1 MKSCPHCGS
10 ALPKGVST
18 TCPDCGKQLSTK
30 NPTASRKN
38 NKRKN
43 EKKKSKQE
51 KKRRGKYEKKPAE
64 PLPEIMGEPV
74 DDGYDGYYNDV
85 LPPDMDR
92 TKDGLD
98 KELIKKIAALITV
111 VIFVIGMCVA
121 LLYLL

>member
-1 MKSCPHCGS
+1 MKSCPHCGK
-10 ALPKGVST
+10 ALSKDVST
-18 TCPDCGKQLSTK
+18 TCPECGKRLSTK
-30 NPTASRKN
+30 GPTASKKKN
-38 NKRKN
+38 KSKT
-43 EKKKSKQE
+43 EKKKNKQT
-51 KKRRGKYEKKPAE
+51 KKKRGKYEKKPAE

-85 LPPDMDR
+85 LPPDMER

-121 LLYLL
+121 LLYIL

>member
-10 ALPKGVST
+10 ALSKDAST
-18 TCPDCGKQLSTK
+18 ICPECGKQLSTK
-30 NPTASRKN
+30 NPAASKKN
-38 NKRKN
+38 NKRKPA
-43 EKKKSKQE
+43 KKKNKHN

-64 PLPEIMGEPV
+64 ALPEIMGEPV

-121 LLYLL
+121 LLYVL

>member
-1 MKSCPHCGS
+1 MKCCPHCGS
-10 ALPKGVST
+10 ALSKDASTICPK
-18 TCPDCGKQLSTK
+18 CGKQLSTK
-30 NPTASRKN
+30 NSATSKKR
-38 NKRKN
+38 NKPKP
-43 EKKKSKQE
+43 EKKKNKQN
-51 KKRRGKYEKKPAE
+51 KKRRGKYEKKSPE

-111 VIFVIGMCVA
+111 AIFVIGLCVV
-121 LLYLL
+121 LLYIL